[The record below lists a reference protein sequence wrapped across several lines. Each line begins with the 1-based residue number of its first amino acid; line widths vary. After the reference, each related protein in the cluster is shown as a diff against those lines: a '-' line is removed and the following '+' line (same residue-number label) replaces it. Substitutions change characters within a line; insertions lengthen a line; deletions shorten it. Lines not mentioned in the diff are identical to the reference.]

1 MNDELELLEKPCL
14 AKEIILSYLN
24 RWEFKEYVH

>member
-1 MNDELELLEKPCL
+1 MNDELELLEKPSL
-14 AKEIILSYLN
+14 SKEIILAYLN